1 MRGRGSLTLTG
12 SLGDVM
18 KESAQTAVSY
28 LRSQAK
34 KLDLDFD
41 DYGKHDLHIHVP
53 RGRNPEGWTE
63 RGGDDLR
70 RAGVADE

>member
-1 MRGRGSLTLTG
+1 MPGKGNLLLTG

-34 KLDLDFD
+34 SAR
-41 DYGKHDLHIHVP
+41 H
-53 RGRNPEGWTE
+53 
-63 RGGDDLR
+63 
-70 RAGVADE
+70 